1 MAATD
6 FTYFAS
12 STVRIA
18 HISAIS
24 DVIDNGPEAGSRRYQ
39 VNIIVSGI
47 TLSEAYSFEPGA
59 LQARSEIMDAM
70 EG

>member
-47 TLSEAYSFEPGA
+47 TLSEAYAFEPGA
-59 LQARSEIMDAM
+59 SQARSEIMDAM

>member
-12 STVRIA
+12 STIRIA

-24 DVIDNGPEAGSRRYQ
+24 DIIDNGPEAGSRRYQ
-39 VNIIVSGI
+39 VNILVSGT
-47 TLSEAYSFEPGA
+47 TLSEAYAFEPGA
-59 LQARSEIMDAM
+59 LQARSEILDAM
-70 EG
+70 ED